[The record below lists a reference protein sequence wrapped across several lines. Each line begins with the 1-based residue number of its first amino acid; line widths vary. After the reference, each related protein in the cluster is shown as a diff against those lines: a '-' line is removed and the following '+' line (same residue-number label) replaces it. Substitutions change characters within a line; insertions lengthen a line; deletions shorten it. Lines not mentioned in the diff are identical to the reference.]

1 MTSVSA
7 TPSVAS
13 SSASSS
19 SSSSA
24 AASTAAATN
33 ALSYN
38 DFLTMLLAEMKN
50 QDPTQPMDPTAMV
63 TQLATISQVGQ
74 AVQTNTT
81 LTSLLSS
88 SQLDPGGDRGRQH
101 HFRTGRDDEHDD
113 GFRPSH
119 LRLRHLARRDG
130 DAEQRRYRDDRR
142 RRDGAMNEADALDV
156 IQSALWMV
164 IVGAGPAIGAAMV
177 VGVAI
182 ALLQALTQVQ
192 EMTLT
197 FVPKIVTIFL
207 VVTPDRIVHRRA
219 ILPLHRK
226 HLRANRARLRAVIRR
241 SSVRARP
248 KRRAGETHAS
258 FAGHGRRR
266 SVGESPECR

>member
-1 MTSVSA
+1 
-7 TPSVAS
+7 
-13 SSASSS
+13 
-19 SSSSA
+19 
-24 AASTAAATN
+24 
-33 ALSYN
+33 
-38 DFLTMLLAEMKN
+38 MLLAEMKN

-63 TQLATISQVGQ
+63 SQLATISQVGQ

-81 LTSLLSS
+81 LASLLTS
-88 SQLDPGGDRGRQH
+88 SQLTQAEIGVGETISGPDATTSTTTDSG
-101 HFRTGRDDEHDD
+101 T
-113 GFRPSH
+113 SH
-119 LRLRHLARRDG
+119 LGLRHVVGLDG
-130 DAEQRRYRDDRR
+130 DAEQRRLGDLRQ

-207 VVTPDRIVHRRA
+207 VVALTGIVHRRA

-226 HLRANRARLRAVIRR
+226 RLRANRARLRAVTWR
-241 SSVRARP
+241 SGARARL